1 MFVYGPVPSR
11 RLGRSLGVSSIP
23 SKACSYNCVYCQLGR
38 TNRVSVKRESFYPR
52 NKILS
57 EIKKQ
62 IGKGNKIDY
71 ITFVGDGEP
80 TLCKDLGWLIAQCK
94 QQWQIPVAVIT
105 NGSLLFME
113 EVRHDLIRSDVV
125 LPSLDAGGDEIF
137 RKINRPHHSIKFD
150 TMLDG
155 LVEFSHQY
163 KGMLWLEVM
172 LVGGVNDSDRS
183 LVDIKNSIER
193 IQPDRVYVSVPIRPP
208 AESWVMVPDPERII
222 HAHEIFGTAR
232 ELTDYESGEFGL
244 CNFTDAE
251 SAILEICSRH
261 PLREEQA
268 REIEDR
274 FSKASC
280 VDELI
285 DKGTLERVQYRDVWY
300 LLRRK

>member
-11 RLGRSLGVSSIP
+11 RLGRSLGVSPIP
-23 SKACSYNCVYCQLGR
+23 SKTCSYNCVYCQLGR
-38 TNRVSVKRESFYPR
+38 TNRVQLKRESFHPR
-52 NKILS
+52 DKILA
-57 EIKKQ
+57 EIEKQ

-80 TLCKDLGWLIAQCK
+80 TLCNDLGWLIAQCK
-94 QQWQIPVAVIT
+94 QLWQIPVAVIT

-113 EVRHDLIRSDVV
+113 EVRYDLIRSDVV
-125 LPSLDAGGDEIF
+125 LPSLDAGSDEIF
-137 RKINRPHHSIKFD
+137 RKINRPHHSIKFN

-163 KGMLWLEVM
+163 KGMIWLEVM
-172 LVGGVNDSDRS
+172 LVAGVNDSDRS
-183 LVDIKNSIER
+183 LMDISNSIER
-193 IQPDRVYVSVPIRPP
+193 MQPDRVYVSVPIRPP
-208 AESWVMVPDPERII
+208 AESWVTAPDAERII
-222 HAHEIFGTAR
+222 HAHEVFGTAR

-244 CNFTDAE
+244 GNFTDAK

-268 REIEDR
+268 KEIEDR
-274 FSKASC
+274 FSKAGC

-285 DKGTLERVQYRDVWY
+285 DKSMLDRVQYRDIWY